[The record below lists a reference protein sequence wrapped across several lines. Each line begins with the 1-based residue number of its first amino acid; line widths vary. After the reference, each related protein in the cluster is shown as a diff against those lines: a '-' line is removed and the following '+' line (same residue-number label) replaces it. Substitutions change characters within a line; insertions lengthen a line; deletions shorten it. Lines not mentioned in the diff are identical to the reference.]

1 LPPKNIKTVRDL
13 VYWEYAKLISGSAV
27 GNRKNYGFVM
37 HTFKKL
43 KDRQIKNENME
54 NIKEI
59 VKLKERLNKIEEIFQ
74 NHFL

>member
-1 LPPKNIKTVRDL
+1 
-13 VYWEYAKLISGSAV
+13 
-27 GNRKNYGFVM
+27 M